1 MADLFVFRANGRYP
15 YGFLLESLQQVG
27 PSALS
32 PRGQKYRDSASPD
45 WWKEAREFSL
55 TSWFAWNDVTRDT
68 VRVQPNVHY
77 ARNGD
82 VAIAYQVVGDG
93 DRDLVLVPDFVSNLV
108 YFWESAYWREFY
120 ERLAQSFR
128 LILFDKRGTGL
139 SDRGPFFPALE
150 TRMEDMHAVLEAV
163 GSERAIVFGSHE
175 GGGMAALYAAT
186 HPERTDALVVFQF
199 GPSGPGLED
208 PVGQQRDLDWI
219 RSTWG
224 TQSFADRLL
233 ADICP
238 TLLRSEAD
246 RLWFANCLRVGATPE
261 VAYELNKAF
270 MESDLRDVLPAIRI
284 PALVLCRGALAEELG
299 VRETA
304 KLIPESSLVE
314 IAGSDWWGTFL
325 SGEIADEIEVFV
337 ATLGAEAAPDRV
349 LATIL
354 FTDLVGSTAKMA
366 TLGDQGWRELLEQ
379 HHSRTRRE
387 LARYRGVELD
397 TAGDGFFARFDGPA
411 RAIRC
416 AAAIQESVSGLGL
429 EVRAGVHT
437 GECELL
443 LEGKLAGIAVSIG
456 ARVAAQAQ
464 PGEVLV
470 SSTVKDL
477 VAGSGIGFEDRGAHE
492 LKGIQGDWRLYAV
505 RN

>member
-1 MADLFVFRANGRYP
+1 
-15 YGFLLESLQQVG
+15 LL
-27 PSALS
+27 
-32 PRGQKYRDSASPD
+32 
-45 WWKEAREFSL
+45 
-55 TSWFAWNDVTRDT
+55 AWNQLTRDT
-68 VRVQPNVHY
+68 VRVQPDVQY

-93 DRDLVLVPDFVSNLV
+93 DRDLVFVPDFVSNLV

-139 SDRGPFFPALE
+139 SDRGAFFPALE
-150 TRMEDMHAVLEAV
+150 TRMEDMRAVLDAV

-175 GGGMAALYAAT
+175 GSGMAALYAAT
-186 HPERTDALVVFQF
+186 YPERTDALVVFQF
-199 GPSGPGLED
+199 FPSGWGQED
-208 PVGQQRDLDWI
+208 PAGQQRDLD
-219 RSTWG
+219 RFRAAWG
-224 TQSFADRLL
+224 TQDL
-233 ADICP
+233 ADQMLAEICP

-270 MESDLRDVLPAIRI
+270 MENDLRDVLPAIQM
-284 PALVLCRGALAEELG
+284 PALVLYRGALAGELG
-299 VRETA
+299 ARDTA
-304 KLIPESSLVE
+304 KLIPNARLVE
-314 IAGSDWWGTFL
+314 ITGSDWWGIFL
-325 SGEIADEIEVFV
+325 SGEIVDELEAFV

-354 FTDLVGSTAKMA
+354 FTDLVGSTEKTA

-379 HHSRTRRE
+379 HHSRIRRE

-397 TAGDGFFARFDGPA
+397 TAGDGFFARFEGPA

-416 AAAIQESVSGLGL
+416 AAAIQKSVSELGL
-429 EVRAGVHT
+429 EVRTGVHT

-443 LEGKLAGIAVSIG
+443 EGKVAGIAVSIG

-470 SSTVKDL
+470 SQTVKDL
-477 VAGSGIGFEDRGAHE
+477 VAGSGIQFEDRGAGE
-492 LKGIQGDWRLYAV
+492 LKGIPGEWRLYAV
-505 RN
+505 EH